1 MSGEHTR
8 RDLLLAAERLFAAGG
23 IDGPSMREISKAAG
37 QLNTSAL
44 QYHFGDRQA
53 VLAAII
59 DRHHRDIET
68 HRLGL
73 LDALELDGEP
83 PGELDG
89 EPAGEP
95 AGEPGLRALAAALVL
110 PQAARLDHHDGGPE
124 YLQIIAEVT
133 ARPER
138 FAASFAAASAAPSM
152 VRWRAL
158 VTPFLPPAAVGPPL
172 HRRFAAIRFL
182 NGELATRARE
192 HHRPDHR
199 LFASHLVDLVTA
211 ILAAPVSAQTSR
223 HIHSGTPSPAD
234 R

>member
-1 MSGEHTR
+1 MSGEGTR
-8 RDLLLAAERLFAAGG
+8 RDLLLAAERLFAADG

-59 DRHHRDIET
+59 DRHHRDIES

-73 LDALELDGEP
+73 LDALELDGE
-83 PGELDG
+83 LDG
-89 EPAGEP
+89 DL
-95 AGEPGLRALAAALVL
+95 GLRELAAALVL
-110 PQAARLDHHDGGPE
+110 PQAARLDHDDGGPE

-138 FAASFAAASAAPSM
+138 FAASFAAASAAASM

-211 ILAAPVSAQTSR
+211 LLAAPVSAQTSR
-223 HIHSGTPSPAD
+223 HIHSGPPSPAD

>member
-1 MSGEHTR
+1 MSGEDTR

-44 QYHFGDRQA
+44 QYHFGDRQS

-59 DRHHRDIET
+59 DRHHRDVEP

-73 LDALELDGEP
+73 LDTLELDGEP
-83 PGELDG
+83 PGES
-89 EPAGEP
+89 
-95 AGEPGLRALAAALVL
+95 GLRELAAALVL

-138 FAASFAAASAAPSM
+138 FAASFAAVSAAPSM

-223 HIHSGTPSPAD
+223 HIHSSPPNPAD

>member
-83 PGELDG
+83 PVGLPGKIPG
-89 EPAGEP
+89 EPDGN
-95 AGEPGLRALAAALVL
+95 PGLRALAAALVL

-133 ARPER
+133 ARPEH
-138 FAASFAAASAAPSM
+138 FATSFATASAAPSM

-223 HIHSGTPSPAD
+223 HIHSDAPSPVD

>member
-1 MSGEHTR
+1 MSGEDTR
-8 RDLLLAAERLFAAGG
+8 RDLLVAAERLFAAGG

-44 QYHFGDRQA
+44 QYHFGGRQS

-73 LDALELDGEP
+73 LDTLEF
-83 PGELDG
+83 
-89 EPAGEP
+89 AGEP
-95 AGEPGLRALAAALVL
+95 ELRGLAAALVL
-110 PQAARLDHHDGGPE
+110 PQAARLDHPDGGPE

-138 FAASFAAASAAPSM
+138 FAGCFAAASAAPSM
-152 VRWRAL
+152 VRWRGL

-182 NGELATRARE
+182 NGELANRARE

-211 ILAAPVSAQTSR
+211 ILTAPVSAQTNR
-223 HIHSGTPSPAD
+223 HIRSSPPSPAD

>member
-1 MSGEHTR
+1 MSGEDTR

-44 QYHFGDRQA
+44 QYHFGDRQS

-59 DRHHRDIET
+59 ERHHRDVEP

-73 LDALELDGEP
+73 LDTLEF
-83 PGELDG
+83 
-89 EPAGEP
+89 AG
-95 AGEPGLRALAAALVL
+95 GSGLSELAAALVL
-110 PQAARLDHHDGGPE
+110 PQAARLDHRDGGPE

-138 FAASFAAASAAPSM
+138 FAASFAAVSAAPSM

-199 LFASHLVDLVTA
+199 LFTSHLVDLVTA

-223 HIHSGTPSPAD
+223 HIHSGPQNPAD